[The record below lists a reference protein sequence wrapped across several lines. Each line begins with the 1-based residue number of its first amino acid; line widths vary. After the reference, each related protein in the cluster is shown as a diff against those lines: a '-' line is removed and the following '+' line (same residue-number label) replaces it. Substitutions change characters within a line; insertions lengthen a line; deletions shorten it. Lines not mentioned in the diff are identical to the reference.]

1 MLSFNLLQKLNII
14 NEIHKNEV
22 NNYILYNLYNH
33 IGYSLNDYN
42 LYLGCI
48 NFNKKIFCL
57 LITNSDI
64 NNDINFMDDDIIQ
77 INIYNNTYYTN
88 FDKVINKINNF
99 SYIKN
104 NSIKIYINNQRSAS
118 GTTGC
123 NNYYFLILP
132 ISIDIIEWI
141 KADLK
146 IFNETYEDYNNIALP
161 YINAIL
167 NKNIKWINNILFN
180 GSEKQLVLYKSS
192 EFIITKD
199 IHWKNNNNYILQQG
213 NNFYILAFPIKN
225 IKTIRDLSYDDVELL
240 ENMKN
245 KSIEIANMYG
255 ISSDRLY
262 MFFHYHPSYY
272 HLHLHICV
280 LGHYTLQIK
289 YHKQYELNDIIEKLK
304 LDSNYW
310 KNADLKFE
318 LLSTNK
324 LYGLLHNYK
333 KITEIS

>member
-1 MLSFNLLQKLNII
+1 MLSFNLLQKINIL

-22 NNYILYNLYNH
+22 NNYILYNLFNYV
-33 IGYSLNDYN
+33 GYSLNDYN

-48 NFNKKIFCL
+48 NFNKKLFCL
-57 LITNSDI
+57 LITSSDI
-64 NNDINFMDDDIIQ
+64 QNDIDFVDDNIIQ

-104 NSIKIYINNQRSAS
+104 NSIKIYINDNAITPHNQR
-118 GTTGC
+118 TGC
-123 NNYYFLILP
+123 NYYFLVLP

-167 NKNIKWINNILFN
+167 NKNTKWINNILFN
-180 GSEKQLVLYKSS
+180 GSEKHLVLYKSS

-199 IHWKNNNNYILQQG
+199 IHWKNNTSIPHG
-213 NNFYILAFPIKN
+213 NNFYLLAFPIKN
-225 IKTIRDLSYDDVELL
+225 IKTIRDLSYADIELL

-255 ISSDRLY
+255 ISNDRLY

-289 YHKQYELNDIIEKLK
+289 YNKQYELNDIIEKLK
-304 LDSNYW
+304 IDSNYW

-324 LYGLLHNYK
+324 LYGLLYNYK
-333 KITEIS
+333 KMIEIS